1 MFCMPGKSYLWWL
14 GWEPTITITDL
25 NLIKQVLPNK
35 DHAFTKSQMMLK
47 FMMPVIGKG
56 LVTTDGE
63 EWALHRRIV
72 NPAFHHEKLKVQTK
86 TTLRMPLTNLLKKYF
101 KIIMN

>member
-1 MFCMPGKSYLWWL
+1 M
-14 GWEPTITITDL
+14 TITDL

-35 DHAFTKSQMMLK
+35 EHAFTKSQMMLK
-47 FMMPVIGKG
+47 FTVPVIGKG

-86 TTLRMPLTNLLKKYF
+86 TIL
-101 KIIMN
+101 

>member
-1 MFCMPGKSYLWWL
+1 
-14 GWEPTITITDL
+14 
-25 NLIKQVLPNK
+25 
-35 DHAFTKSQMMLK
+35 MMLK
-47 FMMPVIGKG
+47 FTVPVIGKG

-101 KIIMN
+101 KIFMNKSMEKQLIVQKNKYVVEC